1 MRSSPPWNSSITT
14 SPGSSRRNWRPINN
28 MLDTGSQV
36 RSAIERGEFARAGVL
51 WEEWSAELS
60 GAMLAGTL
68 DPDEWARAQ
77 ELYRWSRNV
86 LVAARTRLLHRLNQ
100 LHVAGAYGPTAS
112 IGGATFVHGRF

>member
-1 MRSSPPWNSSITT
+1 M
-14 SPGSSRRNWRPINN
+14 
-28 MLDTGSQV
+28 

-60 GAMLAGTL
+60 SAMLAGTL
-68 DPDEWARAQ
+68 DPDEWAQAQ

-86 LVAARTRLLHRLNQ
+86 LVTERAHLLHRLNK

-112 IGGATFVHGRF
+112 AGGPTFVQGRF